1 MNVRSMI
8 NIANGIE
15 TNDLYFE
22 DYDRYQYLNNL
33 SMTTIEELRKIN
45 IILMNP
51 NYDLV
56 NVTLYEISL

>member
-1 MNVRSMI
+1 
-8 NIANGIE
+8 
-15 TNDLYFE
+15 
-22 DYDRYQYLNNL
+22 
-33 SMTTIEELRKIN
+33 MTTIEELRKIN